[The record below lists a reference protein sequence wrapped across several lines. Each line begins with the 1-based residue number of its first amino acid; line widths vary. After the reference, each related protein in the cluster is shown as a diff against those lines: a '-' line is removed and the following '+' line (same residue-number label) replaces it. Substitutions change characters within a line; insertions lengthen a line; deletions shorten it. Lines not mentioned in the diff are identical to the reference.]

1 MYCNELLKRN
11 TSQAQHEASS
21 QTRTLRSK
29 ETGAEK
35 MPLTSAIQSAMAVRM
50 EREKRHQ
57 RRLSKIRRESGVGVS
72 GGGAGQSIIC
82 TKRQSVASVGTL
94 EEEEEHQVRAPPDKS
109 DSWVTTF
116 HMGIVFILLGFI
128 MIVSSMIPTSLIKV
142 SPQW

>member
-1 MYCNELLKRN
+1 
-11 TSQAQHEASS
+11 
-21 QTRTLRSK
+21 
-29 ETGAEK
+29 

-57 RRLSKIRRESGVGVS
+57 RRLSKIRRESGVGVA
-72 GGGAGQSIIC
+72 GGVAGQSIIC

-94 EEEEEHQVRAPPDKS
+94 EEEDTVRPPPDKS

>member
-1 MYCNELLKRN
+1 
-11 TSQAQHEASS
+11 
-21 QTRTLRSK
+21 
-29 ETGAEK
+29 
-35 MPLTSAIQSAMAVRM
+35 MPLTSAIQSAMAVRA

-57 RRLSKIRRESGVGVS
+57 RRLSKIRRESGVGVA
-72 GGGAGQSIIC
+72 GPGQSIIC

-94 EEEEEHQVRAPPDKS
+94 EEEEDPVRAPPDKA

-142 SPQW
+142 SPRW